1 MSVAPIKIP
10 QNVYIEDRIVGPL
23 TLKQVLI
30 VAVGGGFSY
39 SLFALLSKTYG
50 GLSLPVTIMVW
61 IPCAISAIFAFVK
74 INDLSML
81 RLIMLLLETANKPAQ
96 RVWTP
101 RTGIV
106 INIRT
111 RAVNESEGAQQSQPQ
126 QANSPAPSK
135 LDELSAL
142 LDLPQ
147 RASEAENASLPE
159 ESDDTAASPAPT
171 VSVLDTDRAQMESTP
186 QRPVDQ
192 SRIQVSPMDAS
203 TSIDTVRPAQSVVS
217 VFATPQQS

>member
-61 IPCAISAIFAFVK
+61 IPCAISAIFAFIK

-81 RLIMLLLETANKPAQ
+81 RLIMLFLESANKPAQ

-111 RAVNESEGAQQSQPQ
+111 RAASATEYSQQTQTQ
-126 QANSPAPSK
+126 QARNAAPSK

-142 LDLPQ
+142 LDLPDQ
-147 RASEAENASLPE
+147 KGEPEYADEHIAEPSTP
-159 ESDDTAASPAPT
+159 D
-171 VSVLDTDRAQMESTP
+171 VSVSDFNREQPEMMP
-186 QRPVDQ
+186 QRPVDP

-203 TSIDTVRPAQSVVS
+203 TSIDTVRPTQSVVS